1 MIKANFEILLYY
13 SDLLIFLKELKD
25 LIADGSDLSPEE
37 LALRKEQLKR
47 QQEVKFEVTLRFL
60 KSSEI
65 LFIFSLHFNFSAIPW
80 REQVTF

>member
-1 MIKANFEILLYY
+1 MYY

-47 QQEVKFEVTLRFL
+47 QQEVG
-60 KSSEI
+60 
-65 LFIFSLHFNFSAIPW
+65 LFTVLLS
-80 REQVTF
+80 

>member
-47 QQEVKFEVTLRFL
+47 QQEVGLLSFVKLSKVCYVIL
-60 KSSEI
+60 KQ
-65 LFIFSLHFNFSAIPW
+65 H
-80 REQVTF
+80 V

>member
-1 MIKANFEILLYY
+1 MIKANFKILLYY

-47 QQEVKFEVTLRFL
+47 QQEVGLLSFVKLSKVCYVIL
-60 KSSEI
+60 KQ
-65 LFIFSLHFNFSAIPW
+65 H
-80 REQVTF
+80 V